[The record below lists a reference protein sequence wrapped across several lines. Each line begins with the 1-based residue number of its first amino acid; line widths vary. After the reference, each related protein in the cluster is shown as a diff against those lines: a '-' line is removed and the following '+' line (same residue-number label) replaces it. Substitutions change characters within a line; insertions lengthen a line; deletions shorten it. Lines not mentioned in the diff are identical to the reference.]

1 MRGILTI
8 AGRDLKNLL
17 TTPLFYVISA
27 MCTVL
32 WSYSYMR
39 SLFTFAERSRAVT
52 GQMGGME
59 AGINIQNGVFL
70 GHISQINLLFIF
82 VVPAL
87 TMRLLSEEKRQ
98 RTYDLLL
105 TSPVTATQIT
115 LGKFLA
121 GLGAVAVLV
130 GISFL
135 YPLST
140 RVVAEYQMAP
150 LLSAY
155 LGVFLVAAAYV
166 AVGLFASSLSE
177 SMMLSVVMGLIFN
190 ISLWFLSQGADSS
203 SMPRLAQLMEYMNF
217 GQHFLNFII
226 GNLKLN
232 SLIFLCSVIGFFIFL
247 TQRVVESSRW
257 R

>member
-1 MRGILTI
+1 MRSLFTI

-17 TTPLFYVISA
+17 SSPLFYVISG

-39 SLFTFAERSRAVT
+39 NLFTFAERSRSM
-52 GQMGGME
+52 GQMAGME
-59 AGINIQNGVFL
+59 GGVNIQSGVFL
-70 GHISQINLLFIF
+70 PHISQVNLLLVF

-105 TSPVTATQIT
+105 TSPISATQIA

-121 GLGAVAVLV
+121 GMGAVAVLT
-130 GISFL
+130 GISLL
-135 YPLST
+135 YPLGT
-140 RVVAEYQMAP
+140 RFVAEYPMMP
-150 LLSAY
+150 LVSAY
-155 LGVFLVAAAYV
+155 FGLILVAGCYV
-166 AVGLFASSLSE
+166 SVGLFASSLSE
-177 SMMLSVVMGLIFN
+177 STMLSVVMGLIFN
-190 ISLWFLSQGADSS
+190 IALWFLSQGADAA
-203 SMPRLAQLMEYMNF
+203 SMPRFAAVMEYMAF

-226 GNLKLN
+226 GSFKLS
-232 SLIFLCSVIGFFIFL
+232 SLVFLLSVIGLFIFL